1 MTRNRLN
8 DGKYKKNQRREK
20 EIERET
26 WLKQWPGSPLIR
38 IMFLK
43 YFLTSSVHA
52 AQTCAVS
59 MWQHW
64 NRSYAIWLKTSSHI
78 VLASQRFVEW
88 CVMKFPIIDMFN
100 WSRCTFLWPFHSC
113 GCDYYFNVMLL
124 SSDLSKKFIS
134 FMPLLL
140 TSTNKYACEIFL
152 HSILRVAL
160 IDC

>member
-1 MTRNRLN
+1 MSFVFQLDLLLWQETGSKTANI
-8 DGKYKKNQRREK
+8 KQIK
-20 EIERET
+20 EERKSERDIEREALCIR
-26 WLKQWPGSPLIR
+26 LKQWPGSPLIR

-64 NRSYAIWLKTSSHI
+64 NRSYAFWLKTSSHI

-124 SSDLSKKFIS
+124 SSDLSKKIHFI
-134 FMPLLL
+134 
-140 TSTNKYACEIFL
+140 YAAVIN
-152 HSILRVAL
+152 IN
-160 IDC
+160 